1 MSAKKTEI
9 LKLEKSSRV
18 KKRFG
23 NSSEDKVILSFA
35 AAFAILAVFFIVM
48 ETSDEKISSQVKQI
62 PQEVIINEK
71 KVTDTVTTV
80 EEDKAA
86 EVEEDKAV
94 VVEEDKA
101 AEVEEDKAV
110 VVEEDK
116 AAEVEEDKAVVVEE
130 DKAAEVEEDKA
141 VVVEEDKAAE
151 VEEDKAVVVEEDK
164 AAEVEE
170 DKAVVVEEDKAAE
183 VEEDKAAVVEEDK
196 AAEVEEDKAAVV
208 EEDKAAEVEEDK
220 AAIVEKDK
228 TSEVDDLDESNPK
241 FDLVRVEEDGSAIIA
256 GSAKPNSEVR
266 LLVDGKELEVV
277 EADGSGTFAILTTI
291 PTGEKPLELQLE
303 DANDNSMKSKDTV
316 LVIPNKET
324 ENKSPKIVIAE
335 TSGEIIVQDQNE
347 AAPQIQSLSL
357 DTINYTASGDVVL
370 AGRAASEQTVR
381 IYVDNEPVV
390 LGEVNNGKWNF
401 EIPNIE
407 EGIYTLRVDALNEEG
422 EVVDRVESPFQRVIL
437 EMENGQAT
445 IQPGFTLWKLAEL
458 KYGFGMRYVQIFEA
472 NRDSIKDPDLI
483 YPGQVFQI
491 PEK

>member
-48 ETSDEKISSQVKQI
+48 ETSDEKISSQVKQT
-62 PQEVIINEK
+62 PQDIIINEK

-101 AEVEEDKAV
+101 AEVEEGKAV

-130 DKAAEVEEDKA
+130 DKTTEVE
-141 VVVEEDKAAE
+141 
-151 VEEDKAVVVEEDK
+151 
-164 AAEVEE
+164 
-170 DKAVVVEEDKAAE
+170 
-183 VEEDKAAVVEEDK
+183 
-196 AAEVEEDKAAVV
+196 
-208 EEDKAAEVEEDK
+208 
-220 AAIVEKDK
+220 
-228 TSEVDDLDESNPK
+228 DLDENNPK

-256 GSAKPNSEVR
+256 GSAMPNSEVR

-303 DANDNSMKSKDTV
+303 DANDKSVKSKDTV

-335 TSGEIIVQDQNE
+335 TSGEIIVQEQNE
-347 AAPQIQSLSL
+347 TAPQIQSLSL

-407 EGIYTLRVDALNEEG
+407 EGIYTLRVDALNKEG

-437 EMENGQAT
+437 EMERGQAT

>member
-48 ETSDEKISSQVKQI
+48 ETSDEKILSEVKQI

-71 KVTDTVTTV
+71 KVTDTVTTFEEDKAVVVEEDKAAEVKEDKTAVVEEDKATEVKEDKAAVVEEGKAAEVKEDKAAEVKEDKAADVKEDKAAEV

-101 AEVEEDKAV
+101 AEVKEDN
-110 VVEEDK
+110 
-116 AAEVEEDKAVVVEE
+116 
-130 DKAAEVEEDKA
+130 
-141 VVVEEDKAAE
+141 
-151 VEEDKAVVVEEDK
+151 
-164 AAEVEE
+164 
-170 DKAVVVEEDKAAE
+170 
-183 VEEDKAAVVEEDK
+183 AAV
-196 AAEVEEDKAAVV
+196 
-208 EEDKAAEVEEDK
+208 VEEDK

-324 ENKSPKIVIAE
+324 ENKIPKIVIAE

>member
-48 ETSDEKISSQVKQI
+48 ETSDEKILSEVKQI

-71 KVTDTVTTV
+71 KVTDTVTTF
-80 EEDKAA
+80 
-86 EVEEDKAV
+86 EEDKAV

-101 AEVEEDKAV
+101 AEVK
-110 VVEEDK
+110 
-116 AAEVEEDKAVVVEE
+116 
-130 DKAAEVEEDKA
+130 
-141 VVVEEDKAAE
+141 
-151 VEEDKAVVVEEDK
+151 
-164 AAEVEE
+164 
-170 DKAVVVEEDKAAE
+170 
-183 VEEDKAAVVEEDK
+183 EDKAAVVEEDK
-196 AAEVEEDKAAVV
+196 AAEVKEDKAAVGK
-208 EEDKAAEVEEDK
+208 EDKAVEVE
-220 AAIVEKDK
+220 
-228 TSEVDDLDESNPK
+228 DLNENNPK

-303 DANDNSMKSKDTV
+303 DANDNNVKSKDTV

-347 AAPQIQSLSL
+347 LAPEIQSLSL
-357 DTINYTASGDVVL
+357 DTINYAESGDVIL

-381 IYVDNEPVV
+381 IYVDNKPVV
-390 LGEVNNGKWNF
+390 LGEVTNGKWNF

-407 EGIYTLRVDALNEEG
+407 EGIYTLRVDAINEKG

-437 EMENGQAT
+437 EMERGQAT